1 MMKVQLHLYSVLRD
15 KLPKEARGH
24 VQLDLEEGVSLSDL
38 LEQLEIPRRVVISV
52 NGKHETDL
60 NRCMADGDDIHV
72 FSSVSG
78 G

>member
-1 MMKVQLHLYSVLRD
+1 MKVELHLYSVLRD

-24 VQLDLEEGVSLSDL
+24 TQLDLEGIVTLSDL
-38 LEQLEIPRRVVISV
+38 LDRLEISRRVVISV

-60 NRCMADGDDIHV
+60 NRFVADGDDIHI